1 MDNSSMNNL
10 FDEAVGRLFADVSEK
25 SGNRLNLSCTDYET
39 IWSEIAGSGFLDVML
54 PEEQGGAGLSL
65 KEAGNLFRQEG
76 YFNLS
81 VPFSSTLLARS
92 WLDSNGLAV
101 PDGSIV
107 IATMGVQVSEGQ
119 GRIVIN
125 KLPFGHQ
132 AARFLVL
139 VNQSCYLLA
148 QEKAVV
154 HEVYHAG
161 LFASV
166 SWHLE
171 EAIELEVSA
180 QALEDLRNLAAL
192 AALVPSVG
200 AMERI
205 FEMTLEYA
213 NQRQQFGRP
222 LSKFQAIQHQ
232 ISVLAEQVWAARMA
246 AQIACN
252 SNNHHPDPNLLAI
265 AKYQVSFVSDQ
276 VTDISHAIHGAIG
289 ITEEYVLH
297 FYTRRVREFKSEA
310 GTQSYWA
317 GKLGRYVLETEGET
331 VLSMLTGE
339 LCPDA

>member
-1 MDNSSMNNL
+1 MDNL
-10 FDEAVGRLFADVSEK
+10 FDGAVGRLFADISEK
-25 SGNRLNLSCTDYET
+25 FGNSLELSCTDYEA

-54 PEEQGGAGLSL
+54 PEEKGGAGLSL
-65 KEAGNLFRQEG
+65 KEAGNLFKLEG
-76 YFNLS
+76 YFNLP
-81 VPFSSTLLARS
+81 VPFASTLLARS
-92 WLDSNGLAV
+92 WLD
-101 PDGSIV
+101 GSGQTIPEGSVV
-107 IATMGVQVSEGQ
+107 IATMGVQISEGQ
-119 GRIVIN
+119 GQIVIN
-125 KLPFGHQ
+125 KFPFGHR

-139 VNQSCYLLA
+139 ANQSCYLLA

-166 SWHLE
+166 SWRLE

-276 VTDISHAIHGAIG
+276 VADISHAVHGAIG
-289 ITEEYVLH
+289 ITEEYALH
-297 FYTRRVREFKSEA
+297 FYTRRIREFKSEA

-317 GKLGRYVLETEGET
+317 KRLGHHVLGQEGET

-339 LCPDA
+339 LCPR

>member
-1 MDNSSMNNL
+1 MDNL
-10 FDEAVGRLFADVSEK
+10 FDGAVGRLFADISEK
-25 SGNRLNLSCTDYET
+25 FGNSLELSCTDYEA

-54 PEEQGGAGLSL
+54 PEEKGGAGLSL
-65 KEAGNLFRQEG
+65 KEAGNLFKLEG
-76 YFNLS
+76 YFNLP
-81 VPFSSTLLARS
+81 VPFASTLLARS
-92 WLDSNGLAV
+92 WLD
-101 PDGSIV
+101 GSGQTIPEGSVV
-107 IATMGVQVSEGQ
+107 IATMGVQISEGQ
-119 GRIVIN
+119 GQIVIN
-125 KLPFGHQ
+125 KLPFGHR

-139 VNQSCYLLA
+139 ANQSCYLLA

-166 SWHLE
+166 SWRLE

-276 VTDISHAIHGAIG
+276 VADISHAVHGAIG
-289 ITEEYVLH
+289 ITEEYALH
-297 FYTRRVREFKSEA
+297 FYTRRIREFKSEA

-317 GKLGRYVLETEGET
+317 KRLGHHVLGQEGET

-339 LCPDA
+339 LCPR